1 MTAPSDHPM
10 DRIEVRPLKFDLSA
24 KTIADCVWSRTSPQ
38 FAVFMNAVGI
48 HVPYFERY
56 LIGALR
62 QAKPQIKDERL
73 RRDVSA
79 IIGQEANHA
88 SNYEQFS
95 QRLSARYP
103 KLAEIDARS
112 ASYFSKHAATD
123 PVRRLIGFTAGYE
136 TFTFL
141 AGLIILDNYDKWFA
155 DADPEIKAF
164 WIWHQVE
171 EVEHGSVAFDVY
183 QYFYS
188 ADEIYR
194 KWMITIAMV
203 RVAMETLRAY
213 VHMARTEGWFR
224 NPLIGTARLSF
235 CFVMLWRF
243 ARNAFPAYKKGYHPR
258 LHPLV
263 TSSQNKIQMGWR
275 RFQKAGG
282 DVLAIDEEKMARIL
296 SREHP

>member
-1 MTAPSDHPM
+1 M
-10 DRIEVRPLKFDLSA
+10 DGIEVRPLKFDLSA

-38 FAVFMNAVGI
+38 FSVFMNAVGI
-48 HVPYFERY
+48 HVPHFERY
-56 LIGALR
+56 LIAALR
-62 QAKPQIKDERL
+62 QAKPQIKDEKL
-73 RRDVSA
+73 RNDVCA

-95 QRLSARYP
+95 RRLSGRYP
-103 KLAEIDARS
+103 KLAAIDTRS
-112 ASYFSKHAATD
+112 ANYFSKHTQTD
-123 PVRRLIGFTAGYE
+123 SVKRLLGFTAGYE
-136 TFTFL
+136 TFSFL

-171 EVEHGSVAFDVY
+171 EVEHGAVAFDVY

-188 ADEIYR
+188 TDEIYR
-194 KWMITIAMV
+194 RWMITVAMM
-203 RVAMETLRAY
+203 RVALETVQAY

-224 NPLIGTARLSF
+224 NPFIGIARMSF
-235 CFVMLWRF
+235 CSVMMWRF

-263 TSSQNKIQMGWR
+263 TTSQNEIQMGWR

-282 DVLAIDEEKMARIL
+282 DVLAIDQEKMLRIL
-296 SREHP
+296 SSDDAREYP